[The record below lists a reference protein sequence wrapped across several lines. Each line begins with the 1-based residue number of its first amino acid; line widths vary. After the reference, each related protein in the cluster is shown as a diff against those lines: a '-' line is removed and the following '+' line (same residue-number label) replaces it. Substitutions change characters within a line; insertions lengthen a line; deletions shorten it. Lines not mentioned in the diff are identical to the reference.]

1 MTRNRRTY
9 AIVLQLVAIGF
20 GIWAGIQIFEW
31 ATGSHVSV
39 GLR

>member
-1 MTRNRRTY
+1 MNRRTY

-20 GIWAGIQIFEW
+20 GIWAGIQIFES

-39 GLR
+39 GFR